1 MTRTERLRYFGIW
14 LALGLLPLFL
24 RPLWEPDEARY
35 AEIPREMLALGDW
48 LTPRLNYVLYFEK
61 PPLQYWLSAAAMRL
75 FGEHPFAARLPLALA
90 TLISLWC
97 AWRLARRL
105 GARQPLWAAFM
116 AATAVLAYVC
126 GQILTLDALFAAF
139 HLLAFTC
146 AAEAVAGRYGG
157 RGGGGWT
164 LAAFAS
170 LALAM
175 LTKGLAAPVLVG
187 VGLLLSLPWAWR
199 EPRLRSALLRTLFDP
214 WGWLLFA
221 ALAAPWFMLV
231 DRANPGHANFFFL
244 HEHFARFTSHVH
256 SREGSK
262 NPLLDKLYFLG
273 VLGPG
278 LVPWLAAGIVGV
290 RRGLAFLRRPA
301 GPQTDQAA
309 LHRWTV
315 AAVLL
320 AAAWPLVFY
329 TLSGSKLPP
338 YILPAVVPILALAC
352 AFERDGEEFRALARS
367 GRELLVLG
375 ILLLLVGPFL
385 LKDKSGLGWVL
396 ATGAAFAGLGCWGL
410 APPGPD
416 RGPLGGRAGSD
427 PAPAHRGRRGRRR
440 PRQDRPPPWSG
451 GRPPMPNGSVAATTT
466 RASPSPAA
474 GGPRWWPAPASW
486 PSAGTACR
494 RRNGTAGSRR
504 TTRPS
509 PPLARRLAAEDPARP
524 VWALVDR
531 RTWTELPQDQRDA
544 WRVEDRS
551 PHLPA
556 GGLALAGPTPGPRP
570 GPPPSGSLGAHEPGR

>member
-1 MTRTERLRYFGIW
+1 MTRSERLRYFGIW
-14 LALGLLPLFL
+14 LCLGLLPLFL

-61 PPLQYWLSAAAMRL
+61 PPLQYWLSAAAMRV

-105 GARQPLWAAFM
+105 GARQPIWAAFM

-126 GQILTLDALFAAF
+126 GQILTLDALFSAF

-146 AAEAVAGRYGG
+146 AAEAVAGRYAG
-157 RGGGGWT
+157 RGGRAWT

-187 VGLLLSLPWAWR
+187 MGLLLSLPWAWR

-221 ALAAPWFMLV
+221 ALAGPWFVLV

-262 NPLLDKLYFLG
+262 NPLLDKLYFFG

-290 RRGLAFLRRPA
+290 RRGVAFLRRPA

-320 AAAWPLVFY
+320 AAAWPLAFY

-338 YILPAVVPILALAC
+338 YILPAVVPILALSC
-352 AFERDGEEFRALARS
+352 AFEREGEELRALARS

-375 ILLLLVGPFL
+375 ILLVLVVPFL
-385 LKDKSGLGWVL
+385 LKDRSGLGWVL
-396 ATGAAFAGLGCWGL
+396 ATGAAFAGLGCWALRPRGL
-410 APPGPD
+410 TGARWMAG
-416 RGPLGGRAGSD
+416 LGAVLLLLTVAAQGAAGAGKAVGALVRM
-427 PAPAHRGRRGRRR
+427 APADAQWISCGNYYQGIAFT
-440 PRQDRPPPWSG
+440 SG
-451 GRPPMPNGSVAATTT
+451 QRTAVV
-466 RASPSPAA
+466 
-474 GGPRWWPAPASW
+474 
-486 PSAGTACR
+486 AGTGELAYGR
-494 RRNGTAGSRR
+494 DHLPMGERERWFQDDAKAFT
-504 TTRPS
+504 
-509 PPLARRLAAEDPARP
+509 PLALRLRAENPQRP
-524 VWALVDR
+524 VWALVDKN
-531 RTWTELPQDQRDA
+531 TWRDLPDAQRQA
-544 WRVEDRS
+544 WEPRAAAPGCLLVRLRS
-551 PHLPA
+551 
-556 GGLALAGPTPGPRP
+556 
-570 GPPPSGSLGAHEPGR
+570 GA